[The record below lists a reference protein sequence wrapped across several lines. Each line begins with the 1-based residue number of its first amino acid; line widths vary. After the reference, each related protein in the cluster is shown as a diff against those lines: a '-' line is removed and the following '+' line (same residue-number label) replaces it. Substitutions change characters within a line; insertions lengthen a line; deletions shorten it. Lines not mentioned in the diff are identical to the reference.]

1 MKNIKCCL
9 FIIVGLLFIFS
20 SFSLGMAVVGI
31 QSVWPTALTTY
42 NKFLAA
48 DLGLLPGGK
57 DNKVFSIT
65 FDPDGSVAAHYLHIE
80 VSDGSKVLLSGNTA
94 LTGKPYDTKFS
105 GRTLYNYDILDVLG
119 GKFSMAAGAGAVRDK
134 VFATGVLPEGT
145 YTITIQLYQSG
156 GGKIGA
162 DETIDF
168 RIIHPYLQPVH
179 PVDTSV
185 TRASL
190 NFKWLT
196 NMTNKE
202 LHIFTD
208 PRGNNEILAGN
219 RLPVRNVSQS
229 YSGSDLGSL
238 LSDATSY
245 YWQIYGYISTTH
257 GDELVKGPLSAFLY
271 FEDASYVIDLGL
283 SDKDKEQIMD
293 ELIIILEELIN
304 KRAAKSIKA
313 YDIDRIVLD
322 NSVVTREEIMAVLLA
337 IKSKQLEVN
346 SVYFR

>member
-1 MKNIKCCL
+1 MKNIKRGL
-9 FIIVGLLFIFS
+9 FIIVSLLFIFS

-42 NKFLAA
+42 NRFLAA

-65 FDPDGSVAAHYLHIE
+65 FNADASVTAHYLHIE

-94 LTGKPYDTKFS
+94 LTGKQYDTEFS
-105 GRTLYNYDILDVLG
+105 GRILYNYDILDELG
-119 GKFSMAAGAGAVRDK
+119 GKFSIASGAGK
-134 VFATGVLPEGT
+134 VKHKIMATGVLPEGT

-156 GGKIGA
+156 GVYV
-162 DETIDF
+162 DEETINF
-168 RIIHPYLQPVH
+168 IIIPPYLQPVY

-185 TRASL
+185 TKAAL

-196 NMTNKE
+196 NITNKE

-219 RLPVRNVSQS
+219 RLPIRNVSRS
-229 YSGSDLGSL
+229 YRGSGLGSL
-238 LSDATSY
+238 LTDATSY
-245 YWQIYGYISTTH
+245 YWQIYGHISTTH

-304 KRAAKSIKA
+304 KRAAKSIST

-322 NSVVTREEIMAVLLA
+322 NSVVTREEIMAILLA
-337 IKSKQLEVN
+337 IKSKQLNVN
-346 SVYFR
+346 SVYFK

>member
-1 MKNIKCCL
+1 MKNIKRGL

-20 SFSLGMAVVGI
+20 SFSLGMAQAGI
-31 QSVWPTALTTY
+31 SAVWPTALTTY
-42 NKFLAA
+42 NRFLAA

-65 FDPDGSVAAHYLHIE
+65 FGTDIGNFSAYYLHLE

-94 LTGKPYDTKFS
+94 LTGKQYDPKFT
-105 GRTLYNYDILDVLG
+105 GTLYNYDILDELG
-119 GKFSMAAGAGAVRDK
+119 GKFSIASGAGKDK
-134 VFATGVLPEGT
+134 DKIMATGVLPEGT
-145 YTITIQLYQSG
+145 YTITIQLFRSG
-156 GGKIGA
+156 GVYI
-162 DETIDF
+162 DEETINF
-168 RIIHPYLQPVH
+168 TIIPPYLQPVY

-185 TRASL
+185 TKAAL

-208 PRGNNEILAGN
+208 PRGNSEILAGN
-219 RLPVRNVSQS
+219 RLPIRNVSRS
-229 YSGSDLGSL
+229 YRGSGLGSL
-238 LSDATSY
+238 LTDATSY
-245 YWQIYGYISTTH
+245 YWQIYGHISTTH
-257 GDELVKGPLSAFLY
+257 GDELVKGPLSQFLY

-283 SDKDKEQIMD
+283 SDKDKDQIMD

-304 KRAAKSIKA
+304 KRAAKSITA

-337 IKSKQLEVN
+337 IKSKQLNVN